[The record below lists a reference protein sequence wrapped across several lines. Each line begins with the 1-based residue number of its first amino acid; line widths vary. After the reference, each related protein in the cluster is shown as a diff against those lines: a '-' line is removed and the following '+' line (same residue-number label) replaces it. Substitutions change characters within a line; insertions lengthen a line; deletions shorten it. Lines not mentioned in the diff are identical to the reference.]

1 MSFAAYKV
9 IHVLGVL
16 FVFTSLGALMLASRE
31 GVERGNGRKLAGLTH
46 GIALLVVL
54 VAGFGALA
62 RLGNAEPGALA
73 AVGVDQGAGLARAG
87 GDHRADPPGAAAR
100 HAPLVAAPPAGRH
113 RRVGGDL
120 QAGVNTRVFEVYAA
134 GRLALV

>member
-62 RLGNAEPGALA
+62 RLGMPSPAHWPLWVWIKAL
-73 AVGVDQGAGLARAG
+73 VW
-87 GDHRADPPGAAAR
+87 
-100 HAPLVAAPPAGRH
+100 
-113 RRVGGDL
+113 
-120 QAGVNTRVFEVYAA
+120 
-134 GRLALV
+134 LALGGIVVLIRRAPQLGTLLWWLLPLLGGIAAWAAIFKPL

>member
-62 RLGNAEPGALA
+62 RLGMPSPAHWPLWVWIKAL
-73 AVGVDQGAGLARAG
+73 VW
-87 GDHRADPPGAAAR
+87 
-100 HAPLVAAPPAGRH
+100 
-113 RRVGGDL
+113 
-120 QAGVNTRVFEVYAA
+120 
-134 GRLALV
+134 LALGGIVVLIRRAPQLGTLLWWLLPLLGGIAAWAAIFKPV